1 MRNNN
6 PSPRGFTLIEIMI
19 VVAIIGLLVAIAL
32 PNFIRARQR
41 SIFNTAQG
49 SMKQIEGAVEQARL
63 DGIGITN
70 WTAASVSDVV
80 VPEYLKTWPNCP
92 GGGVWNIDDLSDGT
106 MSCTI
111 DGITFT
117 VTNSYTDFY

>member
-1 MRNNN
+1 MRKDTHT
-6 PSPRGFTLIEIMI
+6 RGFTLIEIMI

-41 SIFNTAQG
+41 SVFNTAQG

-70 WTAASVSDVV
+70 WTETVVSAVI
-80 VPEYLKTWPNCP
+80 VPEYIKTWPLCP
-92 GGGVWNIDDLSDGT
+92 GGGAWDIPDLEDGT

-111 DGITFT
+111 DGVTFT
-117 VTNSYTDFY
+117 VTNQYTEFY